1 MSDDT
6 SSTRQSPMT
15 SEEKIP
21 HEKITAETPACIE
34 RGAQHRG
41 EGPSLPIVDRGGLF
55 AGTAPGAPQ
64 PPTPSTTHRSFRLH
78 VIRVSTRASCPTAP
92 TACPTTRGTATAG
105 AGRCPAPAPALGPAR
120 REGANA
126 GTAGRDLRWP
136 PTTAGEGRTPR
147 CVRDATRSA
156 RGVGICRLESAA
168 SRDPSRMRAS
178 SLRSRRF
185 SGAERG
191 TTIKLRQS
199 SRGSLCY
206 CINCAG
212 FIFQGGRD
220 NPRRTQ
226 LGTCGASRVLTRI
239 SPSPRRSHRRE
250 AIRRMST

>member
-1 MSDDT
+1 MA
-6 SSTRQSPMT
+6 
-15 SEEKIP
+15 
-21 HEKITAETPACIE
+21 AETPACME

-41 EGPSLPIVDRGGLF
+41 EGPSPMGVDRGGLF

-136 PTTAGEGRTPR
+136 PTTAGEGRR

-185 SGAERG
+185 SGPERG

-199 SRGSLCY
+199 SRGSLLLLY
-206 CINCAG
+206 ELRGIY
-212 FIFQGGRD
+212 FPGR
-220 NPRRTQ
+220 
-226 LGTCGASRVLTRI
+226 TRQ
-239 SPSPRRSHRRE
+239 P
-250 AIRRMST
+250 